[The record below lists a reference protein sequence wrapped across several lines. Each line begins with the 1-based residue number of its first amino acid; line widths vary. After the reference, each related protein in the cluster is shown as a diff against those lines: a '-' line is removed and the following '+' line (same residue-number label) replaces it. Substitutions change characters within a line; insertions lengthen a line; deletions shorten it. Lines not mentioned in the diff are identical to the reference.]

1 LRPAALTPAD
11 LTPADLTPE
20 AARLSPVGDAA
31 RMAQVAMWSGVVA
44 LAARRGGWLGAAAL
58 VCGVE
63 RLARLTLGRSL
74 WSDLWRRWSA
84 LPSAPARLG
93 ADQAQRF
100 GDGTRDVVDEASW
113 ESFPASDPPGRGI
126 A

>member
-1 LRPAALTPAD
+1 MSRSDPRSV

-58 VCGVE
+58 VYGVE
-63 RLARLTLGRSL
+63 RLARLTLGKSL
-74 WSDLWRRWSA
+74 WPPLWRRARA
-84 LPSAPARLG
+84 LASGALLPA
-93 ADQAQRF
+93 ADKTQRF
-100 GDGTRDVVDEASW
+100 GDGTRDLVDESSW

>member
-1 LRPAALTPAD
+1 
-11 LTPADLTPE
+11 
-20 AARLSPVGDAA
+20 
-31 RMAQVAMWSGVVA
+31 MAQVAMWSGVVA

-58 VCGVE
+58 LYGVE

-74 WSDLWRRWSA
+74 WPDLWRRLSA
-84 LPSAPARLG
+84 LTSAAPLPA
-93 ADQAQRF
+93 ADQLQRF